1 MWSLRR
7 NTLACIV
14 MLSLVF
20 FSNTSAEAGVFW
32 WFNKIEVQVS
42 PEIKGAVMLHGKPQA
57 NMQVKRGTFFEDSWS
72 WDSTYTDAE
81 GHFYFAEKVIQAR
94 EVLHER
100 QVAVQLLAVDY
111 PSKGNEDLF
120 FRIGASHNLKT
131 PSVALLTDGML
142 CELSADYEMSY
153 LKLPEFSDTY
163 RHGFKSKCR
172 FLHAEKIIV
181 SQAELDA
188 SELQS
193 CWEDVYRLLSFLE
206 QKAENLQT
214 DQYARHDIQ
223 SLVKSGEGLLQRIA
237 ELEPSA
243 EKRNTL
249 PRLKQQIQSY
259 LELLDKEELP

>member
-32 WFNKIEVQVS
+32 WFNKIAVQVS

-188 SELQS
+188 SELKRS
-193 CWEDVYRLLSFLE
+193 WDDVHSLLSYIEQNIKDLNTDNFLRVHIRSS
-206 QKAENLQT
+206 AE
-214 DQYARHDIQ
+214 
-223 SLVKSGEGLLQRIA
+223 SGLHILQRIA

-249 PRLKQQIQSY
+249 PQLERQFIRY
-259 LELLDKEELP
+259 LALLDKDEQP